1 MTSGIRPYSGNELAH
16 EVSTSGSSPP
26 PAQVSGQAN
35 HSQATAA
42 NEAVTL
48 TQNATISAQ
57 LLSNARQAPGV
68 DSQAVKTLKSAIQNN
83 LFTVSPDT
91 LASAITSAHA
101 QLKPS

>member
-1 MTSGIRPYSGNELAH
+1 MTSGITPYSGNELTH
-16 EVSTSGSSPP
+16 EVSTSGSSAP
-26 PAQVSGQAN
+26 PAQVSGQVT
-35 HSQATAA
+35 HSQATPG

-57 LLSNARQAPGV
+57 LLSNARQAPGI

-83 LFTVSPDT
+83 SFAVSPDN
-91 LASAITSAHA
+91 LASAITAAHA